1 MKAKPLLRYSN
12 FPLRITEVQQSKK
25 EIMPLLVLYANDVR
39 KLRFPFIENQSIQDA
54 HNWDLAWYTN
64 YE

>member
-1 MKAKPLLRYSN
+1 
-12 FPLRITEVQQSKK
+12 
-25 EIMPLLVLYANDVR
+25 MPLLVLYANDVR